1 MKFRVKMTLCM
12 LGLLSLLF
20 GLGGTLLITTA
31 FANSVEQE
39 RDRAFSAYQTS
50 LHLPQ
55 FAQQGSDDELPDLL
69 AQMYGQNAVSGAWLR
84 LFSGEQNKYASG
96 DMIAAAPRPDPLPA
110 AGQCQAQFWQGTD
123 GRQYLLLSGRVTDGD
138 DPLILQAAY
147 DISGVF
153 ETRRFQLTVFARVF
167 GAALLLCALF
177 AYTLSRLLTGPIEGL
192 SRASRA
198 IASGQYASR
207 VHIRSKDEIG
217 QVADDFN
224 RMAAAMERNVEELQQ
239 SVERQERFVGSFA
252 HEMKTPMTS
261 LVGYAEMLCNE
272 DMDKT
277 ERAEA
282 ARYIFS
288 ASKRL
293 ETLSRKLLQ
302 LLVVQNDPL
311 PLVPAEP
318 RALLT
323 DLVGEL
329 RPVYAPVR
337 LAVRG
342 EAGVCL
348 LEPDLF
354 RSLMLNLLENAR
366 KALDGDG
373 IIGISQ
379 TMLSDGCRIEVRD
392 NGRGIPP
399 EALDQLTQPFF
410 RVDKARSRKA
420 GGAGLGL
427 ALCREIVQLHHGT
440 LHFASTIGR
449 GTCVTIELKGGRPC
463 GTD

>member
-20 GLGGTLLITTA
+20 GLGGTLLITTS

-39 RDRAFSAYQTS
+39 RDRAFDAYQTS
-50 LHLPQ
+50 LSLLQ
-55 FAQQGSDDELPDLL
+55 FAQQGSTDELPDLL
-69 AQMYGQNAVSGAWLR
+69 GQMYGQNAMSGAGFR
-84 LFSGEQNKYASG
+84 LFSSEKAEYTSG
-96 DMIAAAPRPDPLPA
+96 GGIAAAPQPETLPA
-110 AGQCQAQFWQGTD
+110 SGQCQAQFWQGTD
-123 GRQYLLLSGRVTDGD
+123 RRYFLLLSGRVTDGD
-138 DPLILQAAY
+138 TPLFLQVAY
-147 DISGVF
+147 DISGIY
-153 ETRRFQLTVFARVF
+153 ETRRFQLAVFVRVFAV
-167 GAALLLCALF
+167 AVLLCALL
-177 AYTLSRLLTGPIEGL
+177 AYTLSRLLTAPVEGL

-207 VHIRSKDEIG
+207 VHVRSKDEVG
-217 QVADDFN
+217 QVAADFN
-224 RMAAAMERNVEELQQ
+224 RMAAALEHNIEELQQ
-239 SVERQERFVGSFA
+239 SVERQERFLGSFA
-252 HEMKTPMTS
+252 HELKTPMTS

-277 ERAEA
+277 ERTEA

-323 DLVGEL
+323 DMVSEL
-329 RPVYAPVR
+329 RPIYAPVR

-354 RSLMLNLLENAR
+354 RSLMLNLLDNAR
-366 KALDGDG
+366 KAVDADG

-379 TMLSDGCRIEVRD
+379 TMLPDGCRIEVRD

-399 EALDQLTQPFF
+399 AALDQLTQPFF

-427 ALCREIVQLHHGT
+427 ALCREIVQLHNGT
-440 LHFASTIGR
+440 LHFSSAEGR

-463 GTD
+463 ETD